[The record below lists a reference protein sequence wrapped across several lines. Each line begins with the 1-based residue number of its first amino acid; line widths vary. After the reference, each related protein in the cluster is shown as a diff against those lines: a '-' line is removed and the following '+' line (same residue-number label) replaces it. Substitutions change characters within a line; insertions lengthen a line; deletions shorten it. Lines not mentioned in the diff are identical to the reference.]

1 MTSMFSSFSVI
12 HVQVLL
18 QGFLWTVLLS
28 FISFFFGGLVGFGL
42 ALAGV
47 SRNRFLAAVVEAYA
61 ALIQGTPVLILM
73 FVIYFGLP
81 IIGVEVSSL
90 LAASVALIIF
100 SSAFLGTIWR
110 ASLRSV
116 PRPQWEAAECLALTP
131 WQRMVLV
138 ILPQAVR
145 IATPPTVGFMVQIV
159 KNTSL
164 ASVIGMA
171 EITYIGKQINA
182 STFQPFTTYLVIA
195 LFYFAICFPLSV
207 LSRKFERTYSVGRR
221 QV

>member
-1 MTSMFSSFSVI
+1 MFTNFSIVHI
-12 HVQVLL
+12 QVLL
-18 QGFLWTVLLS
+18 NGLLWTVILS
-28 FISFFFGGLVGFGL
+28 LISFVFGGLVGFAL
-42 ALAGV
+42 ALGGISKNRVVAGV
-47 SRNRFLAAVVEAYA
+47 VNSYISLV
-61 ALIQGTPVLILM
+61 QGTPVLILM

-81 IIGVEVSSL
+81 ITGVEVSSL
-90 LAASVALIIF
+90 VAASVAMVIF

-110 ASLRSV
+110 ASLQSV
-116 PRPQWEAAECLALTP
+116 ARTQWEAADCLALSS
-131 WQRMVLV
+131 WQRMGLV

-171 EITYIGKQINA
+171 EVTYIAKQVNA

-195 LFYFAICFPLSV
+195 LFYFSICFPLSV
-207 LSRKFERTYSVGRR
+207 LSRRFERIYSVSRR
-221 QV
+221 